1 MIYVGLCLHTPPS
14 LSFYAHLVLGDRWP
28 KMVSV
33 VRNLIF
39 TSLGGD
45 MNRVLCTLDVP
56 RCKRICAGN
65 LLVQPACCLLQ
76 FG

>member
-1 MIYVGLCLHTPPS
+1 
-14 LSFYAHLVLGDRWP
+14 
-28 KMVSV
+28 MVSV
-33 VRNLIF
+33 VGNLIF

-56 RCKRICAGN
+56 RCKSICAGN

>member
-1 MIYVGLCLHTPPS
+1 
-14 LSFYAHLVLGDRWP
+14 
-28 KMVSV
+28 MVSV

-45 MNRVLCTLDVP
+45 MNHVLCTLDVP
-56 RCKRICAGN
+56 RCKSICAGN
-65 LLVQPACCLLQ
+65 LPVQPACCLLQ